1 MNFGN
6 GAVPSIYSKSYTILP
21 SSFQAHIFLVRHW
34 DEAWR
39 KFVNIAQSGL
49 AGMATGTAGERLAT
63 RGVSHSDS
71 FGSNISLILKRLSS
85 THPRMHQLA
94 LFFLLQG
101 YCSTAALPHCCLVF
115 SPTHYMR

>member
-1 MNFGN
+1 MNFGS
-6 GAVPSIYSKSYTILP
+6 GAVPSIYSRSCTILP

-39 KFVNIAQSGL
+39 SFVNIAQSGL
-49 AGMATGTAGERLAT
+49 AGMATDTAGEMFVT

-85 THPRMHQLA
+85 THPRMHLLA
-94 LFFLLQG
+94 LFFWLQG
-101 YCSTAALPHCCLVF
+101 YCSTAALPHYCLVF
-115 SPTHYMR
+115 SPTYYIR